1 MSLSLQ
7 FKIRRKRGKTNSS
20 EKIYRKNNW
29 TSWKFCVIFGE
40 SNGKTFYF
48 RSKSHFS
55 INTKKAWL
63 FFVSNKLQ
71 ESKNTDVLG
80 SLSTD
85 HSSISFILRK
95 SQIIAKGKGLWI
107 FKSSLT
113 LNKEF
118 VEKMKGYISICLNH
132 LEKENI
138 LDDQVRTEYLKY
150 KVKKIFKNASKET

>member
-1 MSLSLQ
+1 M
-7 FKIRRKRGKTNSS
+7 
-20 EKIYRKNNW
+20 Y
-29 TSWKFCVIFGE
+29 
-40 SNGKTFYF
+40 
-48 RSKSHFS
+48 
-55 INTKKAWL
+55 
-63 FFVSNKLQ
+63 
-71 ESKNTDVLG
+71 LG
-80 SLSTD
+80 LSTD

-118 VEKMKGYISICLNH
+118 VEKVKGYIFICLNH

-150 KVKKIFKNASKET
+150 KVKKIFKSASKET